1 MMTTA
6 DVTLHEESDP
16 FCLSP
21 QAAATAL
28 AHAPWHR
35 FVTVGDSLS
44 AGTGGPSPGYTTL
57 GWPDRVAD
65 ILRRVHPDL
74 EYLNLAEIGAT
85 TAQTLATQM
94 DRMVEFGP
102 DLVHLPSGANDLF
115 GRELDFGEIEQT
127 LQRMFERA
135 AQTGAQLTTFTL
147 GKAFVI
153 PKYPDWHDRVRTV
166 NAITRK
172 LAVDYNAVLVDM
184 WDHPINDRPN
194 LLSADRIHFSMSGQA
209 VMASAIVKALAVALN
224 AMRPARNQWPGM

>member
-1 MMTTA
+1 MTSTA
-6 DVTLHEESDP
+6 TALTEDSDP
-16 FCLSP
+16 FCLSQ
-21 QAAATAL
+21 QAAAETL

-85 TAQTLATQM
+85 TEQTLETQM

-115 GRELDFGEIEQT
+115 GREPDFNEIEQT
-127 LQRMFERA
+127 LRCMFHQV

-153 PKYPDWHDRVRTV
+153 PKYPDWQDRVRTV

-172 LAVDYNAVLVDM
+172 LAVDYSAILVDL

-209 VMASAIVKALAVALN
+209 VMASEIVKALAAT
-224 AMRPARNQWPGM
+224 